1 MYLERGRQNKIIH
14 HKRRWRHR
22 GTGRINHGFL
32 LGEVTGGFWRRPAV
46 KGNNTWKEKGKSKP
60 FTTGADGAKEAQ
72 VGKDTD
78 F

>member
-1 MYLERGRQNKIIH
+1 
-14 HKRRWRHR
+14 
-22 GTGRINHGFL
+22 
-32 LGEVTGGFWRRPAV
+32 VV

-78 F
+78 FLGESGGAKAIRDS